1 MAESIAKLSSFGQAP
16 VDSGAIKA
24 RAETEVPT
32 KIPHGHP
39 DLHSGS
45 NVHPV
50 PVTQDSASSGAGTEE
65 VTLVGRNLSS
75 NGVQV
80 AEGGGISNLKMLAV
94 ILPNAVNEQV
104 VSQGSWGTVQRLD
117 QPRPWVEQ
125 KSHHGHAEGAALG
138 NAAGVEMGHAQAST
152 HSIVVDTRR
161 MEVSVGS

>member
-1 MAESIAKLSSFGQAP
+1 MPA
-16 VDSGAIKA
+16 
-24 RAETEVPT
+24 
-32 KIPHGHP
+32 KIPHGHL
-39 DLHSGS
+39 DLDRCS

-104 VSQGSWGTVQRLD
+104 VSQGSGRAMHGFD

-152 HSIVVDTRR
+152 HSVVVDTRR